1 MSSVGS
7 LSTSTSTSIRGYG
20 GLASG
25 LDRDELIK
33 GMTLGTTSKINKQE
47 QKKQQIQWK
56 QEAIQSISDKMIDF
70 HSKYT
75 ETLTSPT
82 NLFSSLLWG
91 RNKITTS
98 GANSKYVSVTGTA
111 SGADAITIMGIKQK
125 AEDAKWSS
133 SNKVSS
139 GELSTGKFAAD
150 MATKTYEVE
159 NLVGKTIEFKYGS
172 SNYSIYLSDS
182 DEYDYKSAKGIA
194 DAVNDLLKK
203 QSINDDKKL
212 FDIIEAVGNENGT
225 FTFKSKSGGNA
236 LELTGGTALSYLGLR
251 NNPVGDEKEG
261 KIVNDGK
268 FIEKQSELSG
278 TVSDNITENVNF
290 FKYVEGKSLTFSYNG
305 TSTTVKMPGAAD
317 LEAAAKAFGT
327 DANGKATNKATIKA
341 IASSIQDQLDKAF
354 GKDRIKVNGDGGE
367 LSFTTTIPGSNGGK
381 DDSSVLTLTGGSL
394 ALIGDEKGALQK
406 AGGSKQSVLHAGDTT
421 RLNLKNNINAADLEG
436 LRKVVR
442 NDNGNEKRG
451 FMLNDTFIEVGENAT
466 YNDLIK
472 AINDSDANVTV
483 TYQEAADKFTFTS
496 KEKGASGVINFSN
509 AANTDDTLEALDNV
523 FGLGLFTDKKNDSG
537 KNIVEIKID
546 NNPAEQ
552 FTERV
557 DENGN
562 TIYTQNSGKKYT
574 LKDGELLDDNNQ
586 KVENAVIKNVKE
598 RTSSPLSV
606 RGQDAIVSVK
616 YAGSDEIVNLRRD
629 SNSFTVDGLTIG
641 VKGTFGEY
649 KKDAAGNLTDELDKE
664 KIEPDQAVEIDASV
678 DVDKVYDTIKS
689 FVESYN
695 AIVETVNKQLTTK
708 HEKDYDPL
716 TSEQKGELSDDEIE
730 KWEEKAKEGLLYG
743 DSDLRSLSMDLRVV
757 VSGGLL
763 EKFKAIGIN
772 VSSTYSDN
780 GKLSIDESKLR
791 GALQTDPESVQKL
804 FTSEAGVDADG
815 NQTFNGLATNLKKV
829 MDKYVK
835 TMGSMDTKGILI
847 RKAGS
852 KSSALSLTQNTY
864 YDQMKSIDK
873 LLESLKARLKKE
885 QDRYVSQFSTLET
898 LIANMNSQSSYLSS
912 MSGY

>member
-47 QKKQQIQWK
+47 QKKQQILWK
-56 QEAIQSISDKMIDF
+56 QEAIQSISSTMIDF

-139 GELSTGKFAAD
+139 GELNTGKLATD
-150 MATKTYEVE
+150 MANKTYDVE

-182 DEYDYKSAKGIA
+182 DEYDYKSAEGIA
-194 DAVNDLLKK
+194 KAVNDLLSK
-203 QSINDDKKL
+203 QSVSDDKKL
-212 FDIIEAVGNENGT
+212 SDFIQAEGTADGKFGFKGNG
-225 FTFKSKSGGNA
+225 GGNT
-236 LELTGGTALSYLGLR
+236 LELTGGTALELLGLR
-251 NNPVGDEKEG
+251 EKPAEGETEG
-261 KIVNDGK
+261 KIKNDGK
-268 FIEKQSELSG
+268 
-278 TVSDNITENVNF
+278 ITGNVADIQNTLDSSKITSKVDF
-290 FKYVEGKSLTFSYNG
+290 YNYVAGKSLTFSYNG
-305 TSTTVKMPGAAD
+305 SSTTVKMPGADDLKKAVDAIIAD
-317 LEAAAKAFGT
+317 PKST
-327 DANGKATNKATIKA
+327 DDRNEATIKA
-341 IASSIQDQLDKAF
+341 IADSIQDQLDKAF
-354 GKDRIKVNGDGGE
+354 GKGRIEVNGDDGE
-367 LSFTTTIPGSNGGK
+367 LSFTTTIPGGGK
-381 DDSSVLTLTGGSL
+381 DDSSVFTFTGGSL
-394 ALIGDEKGALQK
+394 ALIGDKKGALQSAATK
-406 AGGSKQSVLHAGDTT
+406 ADGSTQSALHAGDTT
-421 RLNLKNNINAADLEG
+421 RLNQNVSIEKSGIASEKLEQIFGTKDEAKFQINGKDI
-436 LRKVVR
+436 
-442 NDNGNEKRG
+442 
-451 FMLNDTFIEVGENAT
+451 T
-466 YNDLIK
+466 IK
-472 AINDSDANVTV
+472 KTDSITDIMKQINDSGAGVKV
-483 TYQEAADKFTFTS
+483 SYQEAADKFTFTS
-496 KEKGASGVINFSN
+496 TEKGASGVIEF
-509 AANTDDTLEALDNV
+509 
-523 FGLGLFTDKKNDSG
+523 
-537 KNIVEIKID
+537 
-546 NNPAEQ
+546 
-552 FTERV
+552 
-557 DENGN
+557 DENSKAIMNNLFGMN
-562 TIYTQNSGKKYT
+562 ITDA
-574 LKDGELLDDNNQ
+574 DG
-586 KVENAVIKNVKE
+586 IKNSKGETVYAK
-598 RTSSPLSV
+598 

-629 SNSFTVDGLTIG
+629 SNSFTVDGLTIS

-649 KKDAAGNLTDELDKE
+649 DNDGNLTNVQV
-664 KIEPDQAVEIDASV
+664 DQAVEIDASV

-695 AIVETVNKQLTTK
+695 AIVDTVNKQLTTK

-763 EKFKAIGIN
+763 TEFEKIGIS

-804 FTSEAGVDADG
+804 FTSEAGVDAEG
-815 NQTFNGLATNLKKV
+815 KTTYNGLATNLKKV

-852 KSSALSLTQNTY
+852 KSSALSLTENTY
-864 YDQMKSIDK
+864 YDQIKSIDK
-873 LLESLKARLKKE
+873 LLENLKARLKKE